1 MRSVRAGFAPTRVGV
16 HPACAQVKSGEVLM
30 GRVLRYLVLLLV
42 LGAAVGAIYA
52 MVADLPPPTRT
63 VEIELSGAAME

>member
-1 MRSVRAGFAPTRVGV
+1 
-16 HPACAQVKSGEVLM
+16 M
-30 GRVLRYLVLLLV
+30 GRLLRYLVLLLV

-63 VEIELSGAAME
+63 VEIELSGAGLD